1 MSIIIKGFN
10 MPKKHESLKIEI
22 LSDGDIWIDEGR
34 RYSRKENAVVE
45 IPKEHGR
52 LIDADELQEL
62 YADTDGLDLSNYDV
76 KVAVIRQ
83 NIKDMPTIL
92 EEEK

>member
-1 MSIIIKGFN
+1 MSLIIKGFN
-10 MPKKHESLKIEI
+10 MPKKDESLKIEI
-22 LSDGDIWIDEGR
+22 FPDGGIWVDEGR

-52 LIDADELQEL
+52 LIDEKILD
-62 YADTDGLDLSNYDV
+62 DTIERLNILTRYEYKIISN
-76 KVAVIRQ
+76 ILFE
-83 NIKDMPTIL
+83 IPTIL